1 VRRALLRSWPA
12 LTRFYQLHPW
22 DVDRLTVDEL
32 NEYLR
37 RFGAYQREQQNNARR
52 AKRGGGRGR
61 G

>member
-37 RFGAYQREQQNNARR
+37 QFDEYQREQQNAVRRARR
-52 AKRGGGRGR
+52 GQTRRR
-61 G
+61 